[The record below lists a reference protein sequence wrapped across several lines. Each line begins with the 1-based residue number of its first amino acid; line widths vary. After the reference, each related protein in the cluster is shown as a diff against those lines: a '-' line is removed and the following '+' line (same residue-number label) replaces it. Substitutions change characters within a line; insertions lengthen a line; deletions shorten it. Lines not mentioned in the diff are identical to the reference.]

1 MEPSQLRNMKT
12 SFTLHEKLYL
22 KYIQTSLD
30 QKISNKV
37 SPIFLAATQNEH
49 TNFRTFVEKNYPDHK
64 LDKDIKL
71 KTIISSLFDKV
82 TDDLQ
87 EILTTDE
94 LKMEIQCMANAYV
107 SILKRNQSGQ
117 MLTLKQAKVMALYAS
132 RVNVPAPDK
141 ENFPPYHYTDP
152 YSEFATLMI
161 KGCYPGI
168 EKEIAK
174 PKRKKPTIKN
184 NNDSCQCENCK
195 GQSIPISVENLA
207 KIIKDNPDK
216 VKITVIKK

>member
-71 KTIISSLFDKV
+71 KTILTSLFDKV

-87 EILTTDE
+87 ELLTKEEMTIEILR
-94 LKMEIQCMANAYV
+94 MSNAYEN
-107 SILKRNQSGQ
+107 ILKRNQSGQ
-117 MLTLKQAKVMALYAS
+117 VLTTRQARIMALYAN
-132 RVNVPAPDK
+132 RVTIPPVEK
-141 ENFPPYHYTDP
+141 ENIPHFTFPYT
-152 YSEFATLMI
+152 ELAALMI
-161 KGCYPGI
+161 KDLYPGI
-168 EKEIAK
+168 EGQIAK
-174 PKRKKPTIKN
+174 PKRKKPAIKN